1 MITWLN
7 SSNAFS
13 LAIFWGRGPTRWGPG
28 AEDKSQGSRNTNAQ
42 FRKVKKKQY
51 LLNISKLI
59 IHLVFFQLFY
69 FFLAPL
75 SHSYIFMFL
84 LKHLDNHGTSLRIAA
99 FNSVARSHL
108 FFSSASYILV
118 SCLILPFLNSSKSQD
133 NAKSTD

>member
-1 MITWLN
+1 M
-7 SSNAFS
+7 
-13 LAIFWGRGPTRWGPG
+13 
-28 AEDKSQGSRNTNAQ
+28 
-42 FRKVKKKQY
+42 
-51 LLNISKLI
+51 NISKLI

-99 FNSVARSHL
+99 FNLVARSHL